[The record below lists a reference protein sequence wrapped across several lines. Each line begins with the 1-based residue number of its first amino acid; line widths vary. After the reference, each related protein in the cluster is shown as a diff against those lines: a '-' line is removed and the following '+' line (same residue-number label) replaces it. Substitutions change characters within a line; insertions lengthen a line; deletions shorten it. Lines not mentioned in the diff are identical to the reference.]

1 MTVAQNSRFGHDRR
15 VSRGGRDGTPREG
28 NHPSALLA
36 EGPNAMLSPQPSLG
50 LDLSVAQLPGRMRR
64 GLSVFHEITGL
75 TAVASLEALHP
86 GSAQRSALAPPVHPR
101 CARRLRSV
109 RAAPCRQQW
118 FTHVRSG
125 RRSPAVHSHT
135 CPIGLRCSCVP
146 LRIGGRLVGA
156 VKLVVGPET
165 SKQAFSA
172 ATSVLALVVS
182 EISQDALISELSG
195 EVEVL
200 REAVAEFRRIHSR
213 APAAFRKPDTPAP
226 TPVPSA
232 SEHRNRR
239 LVESALAHLHRQY
252 RAQALSLTAVAEALG
267 CNPRYL
273 TTRFTK
279 IVGERMHAYLIR
291 LRVAHACRLLMETRV
306 PIKEVA
312 YASGFRGNG
321 GLARAFRRH
330 VGVSPGEY
338 RRIFAGR

>member
-1 MTVAQNSRFGHDRR
+1 MTVAQDSRFGHDRR

-36 EGPNAMLSPQPSLG
+36 EGPNRMLSPQPSLG

-86 GSAQRSALAPPVHPR
+86 GSAQRAALAPPVHPR

-109 RAAPCRQQW
+109 RTAPCRKQW

-146 LRIGGRLVGA
+146 IQIGGHLIGA
-156 VKLVVGPET
+156 AKLVVGSET
-165 SKQAFSA
+165 SNQAFSA

-182 EISQDALISELSG
+182 GISQDALIAELS
-195 EVEVL
+195 EEVL
-200 REAVAEFRRIHSR
+200 VLRQGVAQFRQIHTKAGPAFNGSD
-213 APAAFRKPDTPAP
+213 APAAKPGP
-226 TPVPSA
+226 TA
-232 SEHRNRR
+232 TEHGTRA
-239 LVESALAHLHRQY
+239 LVESVLAYLHRHHQ
-252 RAQALSLTAVAEALG
+252 AQALSLNAVAEALG